1 MAGDC
6 SQWFNYFVELSHDGK
21 LKLSTYCKDTEEII
35 QESFLIIDK
44 DWYACVQNKKYVCLQ
59 YKGKLFVLR
68 LQIIFKN

>member
-6 SQWFNYFVELSHDGK
+6 SQWFNYFVELCHDGK
-21 LKLSTYCKDTEEII
+21 LKLSTYCKDTEEVI

-59 YKGKLFVLR
+59 YKGNFFVLW
-68 LQIIFKN
+68 INC

>member
-68 LQIIFKN
+68 LQIIF